1 MRFRARSNSITRT
14 FTRNLGFVDN
24 LNLILYICCNKC
36 FMDRKNFISLLPTIP
51 FAIKEMT
58 TPSIASL
65 LQQPTLSK
73 PMPALFVGHGSP
85 MNAIENNVF
94 SQYWKSLG
102 QSLPTPTAILCI
114 SAHWETRGTQI
125 TAMSAPKTIHDFGG
139 FPQALFDVQ
148 YPAPGSPSLAAESQ
162 EILKP
167 EPVTLSHQWGLDHGC
182 WSILHVM
189 FPQANIPV
197 LQLSLDINKTP
208 TQHHELAKQLV
219 SLRHKGVLIIGSGN
233 IVHNLGMVAWDKM
246 SLPDYGYDW
255 AIQARNEMKSYISDF
270 NHQAL
275 SRASN
280 HSREWQLAIPTPEHY
295 LPLLYTLGAKLPNES
310 PQYFNDQ
317 CVMGSLAMTSFIL
330 GDS

>member
-1 MRFRARSNSITRT
+1 
-14 FTRNLGFVDN
+14 
-24 LNLILYICCNKC
+24 
-36 FMDRKNFISLLPTIP
+36 MDRKNFISLLPTIP

-167 EPVTLSHQWGLDHGC
+167 EPVALSHQWGLDHGC